1 MVSLIDVFNRLN
13 DKEHKAAN
21 QTNAEIPDD
30 TFIISLLGFG
40 HRNRGRIAR
49 IKKDYR
55 VESSSLP
62 IKVMTR
68 RMKLREVVVTHD
80 SEATKHHR
88 KEKYLGCEEEP
99 HAKLRGSVCREAIHV
114 MNMGWLSW
122 RYVVIKYRC
131 VTHNIL
137 VD

>member
-122 RYVVIKYRC
+122 RYVVI
-131 VTHNIL
+131 
-137 VD
+137 